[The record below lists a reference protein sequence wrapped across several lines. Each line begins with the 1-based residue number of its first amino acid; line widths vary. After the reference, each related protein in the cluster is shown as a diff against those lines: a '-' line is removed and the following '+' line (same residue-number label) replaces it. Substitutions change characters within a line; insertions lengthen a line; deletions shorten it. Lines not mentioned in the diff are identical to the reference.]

1 MKYLTR
7 LFKHGFLILNKGTKY
22 STHKNNIW
30 VWWLMT
36 SLILGFTFLETEKS
50 VSEGQKTNGFK
61 NKIKI
66 LFKVWLL
73 YDAFKDF

>member
-7 LFKHGFLILNKGTKY
+7 LFKHGFLILNNCSKY
-22 STHKNNIW
+22 STLINTIW

-36 SLILGFTFLETEKS
+36 LLILGFTFLETEKS
-50 VSEGQKTNGFK
+50 VSEGQKTNGLK